1 MIKNV
6 GGRKLITMSSLLNQ
20 KSIITVDDNTCIGCN
35 ACVRACPV
43 KAIST
48 KLKEGTKDEFVASV
62 ISQRCIQCGECVKV
76 CEHNARGY
84 IDDSE
89 EFFKNLNDTP
99 MHIIVAPSIQ
109 TAFKNWKSVLK
120 WLQKLGHKIYDVS
133 YGADICTWAHLQSIS
148 DGTQSKIISQP
159 CPAIVSYIEKYQP
172 DLIDSL
178 SKVHSPA
185 SCLAVYL
192 KTYQNIKEKIYLL
205 SPCIA
210 KKVEAEKYH
219 TFDYN
224 VTYNNLKKYISSH
237 DIVFYSDDFEF
248 DMIPGVL
255 GKLYPRPGGLKDN
268 LLAHN
273 PNLVIR
279 TAEGISAYERIKR
292 YSSVDVTNRP
302 DVLDCLNCRFGC
314 CEGTASTGNDLT
326 FIESTMDKI
335 ETDANADRGHFI
347 FKDRIIKDFNKKLK
361 YSDFYTSYNK
371 ETIEES
377 TFTEEEIDAQ
387 FNKMLKTT
395 PESRKIDCHACGY
408 SSCTQMCE
416 AILEKHN
423 VKENCVYYM
432 KNQLKADLKENE
444 KLQEKLKTDFQKN
457 SQDLNSLIE
466 KFNKLDSDQNFGESG
481 NTAKNLEYINK
492 LISVL
497 NSYKEEI
504 KTNMPSD
511 SNELSSMLDQILLIL
526 ESIQTS
532 LNNSHNNEIAF
543 TDKWKEIKE
552 IIDKANKSK

>member
-1 MIKNV
+1 
-6 GGRKLITMSSLLNQ
+6 MSSLLNQ

-62 ISQRCIQCGECVKV
+62 ISKRCIQCGECVKV

-89 EFFKNLNDTP
+89 EFFKNLNEKT
-99 MHIIVAPSIQ
+99 MHIIVAPSIK

-133 YGADICTWAHLQSIS
+133 YGADICTWAHLQSIA

-159 CPAIVSYIEKYQP
+159 CPAIVSFIEKYQP
-172 DLIDSL
+172 DLISSL
-178 SKVHSPA
+178 SQVHSPA

-192 KTYQNIKEKIYLL
+192 KTYQNINEKIYLL

-224 VTYNNLKKYISSH
+224 VTYSKLKNYINTH

-248 DMIPGVL
+248 DLIPGVL
-255 GKLYPRPGGLKDN
+255 GKLYPRPGGLRDN

-273 PNLVIR
+273 SNLVIR
-279 TAEGISAYERIKR
+279 TAEGIAAYERIKR

-314 CEGTASTGNDLT
+314 CEGTASTGTDLSY
-326 FIESTMDKI
+326 IEATMDKI

-347 FKDRIIKDFNKKLK
+347 FRDKIMKDFNKKLK
-361 YSDFYTSYNK
+361 YTDFYTSYTK
-371 ETIEES
+371 ESIEES
-377 TFTEEEIDAQ
+377 TFTEEEIDEQ

-408 SSCTQMCE
+408 SSCTEMCE
-416 AILEKHN
+416 AILEKRN
-423 VKENCVYYM
+423 VKENCVYFM

-444 KLQEKLKTDFQKN
+444 ELHEKLKSDVKKSNENFKVV
-457 SQDLNSLIE
+457 IE
-466 KFNKLDSDQNFGESG
+466 KLSSIDSIPNSDESG
-481 NTAKNLEYINK
+481 KNLDYINK
-492 LISVL
+492 LINVL
-497 NSYKEEI
+497 NNYKEEI
-504 KTNMPSD
+504 KNGVPSD
-511 SNELSSMLDQILLIL
+511 FNELTSMFDQILTIL
-526 ESIQTS
+526 ESIKTS
-532 LNNSHNNEIAF
+532 VNTTHNNEITF
-543 TDKWKEIKE
+543 SEKWKEIKE
-552 IIDKANKSK
+552 LADKTKDTLKNMQA